1 MLNRRDA
8 LTGLTI
14 AMLALPLAV
23 AAHAAETFTYS
34 YGDFTAEL
42 PKDPQRVV
50 VLDNR
55 VGIEF
60 SILAGFPIVAV
71 GVAADAGSPLDPYLA
86 DGVVRMNDSEPNA
99 ELVLSL
105 DPDLVVVDRG
115 MWDWYQ
121 TEGLFSGDGFTVL
134 IVEGTGNPDWR
145 QKQQEQLEAYGR
157 TEQNAAALAEYDAA
171 VAAAAP
177 EIQRILAGRPIAIGG
192 ASDDQFWLQ
201 IDTYMTSVARD
212 LGIALV
218 SGEAPTENGY
228 QFYSAE
234 TLAPFADAALLFM
247 QSSNE
252 TYQQNPLWQRL
263 PAAGHTIKLNWL
275 TNYGFAIAGRAL
287 VADLLAAVRTLEH

>member
-1 MLNRRDA
+1 MITRRSA
-8 LTGLTI
+8 LLAGAFAMALMAAPAI
-14 AMLALPLAV
+14 AQ
-23 AAHAAETFTYS
+23 ETFTYTFGS
-34 YGDFTAEL
+34 FTAEL
-42 PKDPQRVV
+42 PADPQRVV

-71 GVAADAGSPLDPYLA
+71 GVPADGGSPLEPYLN
-86 DGVVRMNDSEPNA
+86 DDVVRMSDVEPNA

-115 MWDWYQ
+115 MWEWYQ
-121 TEGLFSGDGFTVL
+121 TDGLFDGAGFNVL
-134 IVEGTGNPDWR
+134 IVEGTGSPNWR
-145 QKQQEQLEAYGR
+145 ELLEAQLKAYDR
-157 TEQNAAALAEYDAA
+157 ADNYTEAMARYDAA

-177 EIQRILAGRPIAIGG
+177 EIQRILDGRKMVIGG

-212 LGIALV
+212 LGIDLV
-218 SGEAPTENGY
+218 SGDAPTENGY

-234 TLAPFADAALLFM
+234 TLAPFAEGALLFM

-252 TYQQNPLWQRL
+252 DYQQNPIWQRL
-263 PAAGHTIKLNWL
+263 PAAEYTIKLNWL
-275 TNYGFAIAGRAL
+275 TNYGFSIAGEAL
-287 VADLLAAVRTLEH
+287 VADLLAAVQTLEN